1 MTDTTAPRPF
11 LEIRDLRIRPIPA
24 LFGVIATP
32 IIMQA
37 VLIAGRE
44 PARWIW
50 KNGPEDWAT
59 RPWIFVALAILLQA
73 VVGLIA
79 ISAFKL
85 ALPKLDAHLR
95 WPKKGQ
101 SLAILGLAIGVAMGL
116 IMLVADYWPQLLSQ
130 TPIDDYPIDPVDSSG
145 WLFAMAIT
153 GLAEETIFRGL
164 IVGLLILAI
173 PGRIRMGAIDLP
185 VAAYVAS
192 LLFGFAH
199 YDNFFQ
205 SPLHLAIAQ
214 QVYALLWGL
223 IYVWLME
230 KSGSLLAP
238 TIAHGTGNAVEVGA
252 VMALTVA
259 WT

>member
-1 MTDTTAPRPF
+1 MTDTTSPQPF
-11 LEIRDLRIRPIPA
+11 FEIRDLRIKPIPA
-24 LFGVIATP
+24 LLGVVAMP

-50 KNGPEDWAT
+50 KSGPEDWAT

-79 ISAFKL
+79 IGAFKL
-85 ALPKLDAHLR
+85 AFPKLDAHLR
-95 WPKKGQ
+95 WPKGK
-101 SLAILGLAIGVAMGL
+101 SLAGLALLIGIGMGL

-173 PGRIRMGAIDLP
+173 PGRIRIGAIDLP

-192 LLFGFAH
+192 LLFGLAH
-199 YDNFFQ
+199 YDNFFH

-214 QVYALLWGL
+214 QVYAFIWGL

-252 VMALTVA
+252 VMALTAV
-259 WT
+259 WM

>member
-11 LEIRDLRIRPIPA
+11 LEIRDLRIRAIPA
-24 LFGVIATP
+24 LLGIVATP

-44 PARWIW
+44 PARWVW

-73 VVGLIA
+73 VVGLAA
-79 ISAFKL
+79 IGAFKL
-85 ALPKLDAHLR
+85 VLPKLDAHLR
-95 WPKKGQ
+95 WPEKGR
-101 SLAILGLAIGVAMGL
+101 SLAALALVIGIGMGL
-116 IMLVADYWPQLLSQ
+116 IMLVADYWPQLLTQ

-164 IVGLLILAI
+164 IVGLLVLAI
-173 PGRIRMGAIDLP
+173 LGRVRIGAIDLP
-185 VAAYVAS
+185 IAAYVAS
-192 LLFGFAH
+192 LLFGLAH
-199 YDNFFQ
+199 YDNFFH

-214 QVYALLWGL
+214 QIYAFVWGL

-230 KSGSLLAP
+230 RSGSLLAP
-238 TIAHGTGNAVEVGA
+238 TIAHGAGNAVEVGA
-252 VMALTVA
+252 VMALTAA
-259 WT
+259 WA